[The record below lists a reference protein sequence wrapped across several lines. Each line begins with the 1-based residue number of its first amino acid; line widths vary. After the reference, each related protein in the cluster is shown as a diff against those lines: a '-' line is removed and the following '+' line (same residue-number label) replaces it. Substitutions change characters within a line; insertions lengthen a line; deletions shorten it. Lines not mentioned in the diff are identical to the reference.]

1 VPASKAGSV
10 AHFQSEILFENIM
23 EHIEGRPPRAAFDGH
38 ANCFIESGFGK
49 GLLIDFNY
57 ETEPLPGAFPLPGV
71 GPFTLL
77 RESSIN
83 HYGKLMFR
91 WVYWN
96 LLLRGVELPIANEML
111 MAGKLVQ

>member
-1 VPASKAGSV
+1 VGGV
-10 AHFQSEILFENIM
+10 
-23 EHIEGRPPRAAFDGH
+23 
-38 ANCFIESGFGK
+38 
-49 GLLIDFNY
+49 NY

-77 RESSIN
+77 RESTIN

-111 MAGKLVQ
+111 MAGKQV